1 MTARHAKTARR
12 STRMF
17 GTIVRHHAAVR
28 VLLGV
33 VLVVLLLPTH
43 AARAELGGETLL
55 VAMPPGY
62 KIGYR
67 VERGNMV
74 MSEMVPT
81 GETVENWTEMVTVQV
96 FHGLKAQPEKFRD
109 TLQQRWVAACPGGNG
124 TTVTSANENGY
135 PVLVWRLDCPENPQT
150 GKPEITWFKAIAGK
164 DSFYLV
170 QKAFKFTPSQQQTER
185 WTAYLNSVAVCD
197 ARITARACPQT
208 TK

>member
-1 MTARHAKTARR
+1 MKSAALIALVMMMTAT
-12 STRMF
+12 M
-17 GTIVRHHAAVR
+17 
-28 VLLGV
+28 
-33 VLVVLLLPTH
+33 
-43 AARAELGGETLL
+43 ARAQLSNENLL

-81 GETVENWTEMVTVQV
+81 GETVEAWTEMVTVQV

-109 TLQQRWVAACPGGNG
+109 TLQQRWVAACRGGRG
-124 TTVTSANENGY
+124 TTVTSASENGY

-150 GKPEITWFKAIAGK
+150 GKPEITWFKAIAGN

-170 QKAFKFTPSQQQTER
+170 QKAFKFTPSQQQIER

-197 ARITARACPQT
+197 TRITARACPQT